1 MKESHRGRFVVSC
14 DPARLAVDELLTLL
28 QTTHW
33 AGEMSGATLERAVA
47 NSICYGVYDGERLM
61 GFGRAVTD
69 RATYAYLTDV
79 VIHPGYRRQG
89 LGRWLIESI
98 LAHPDLQGLR
108 RIALVTRDAEEL
120 YHQLGF
126 STGPGVL
133 TYMELVSPRR

>member
-1 MKESHRGRFVVSC
+1 VKESHRGRFVVSC
-14 DPARLAVDELLTLL
+14 DPGRLAVDELLTLL
-28 QTTHW
+28 ESTHW
-33 AGEMSGATLERAVA
+33 AGAMPGATLQRAVA
-47 NSICYGVYDGERLM
+47 NSICYGLYDGERLV

-108 RIALVTRDAEEL
+108 RIALVTRDAEAL
-120 YHQLGF
+120 YRQLGF

-133 TYMELVSPRR
+133 TYMELIPSPR

>member
-14 DPARLAVDELLTLL
+14 DPARLSVDELLTLL

-33 AGEMSGATLERAVA
+33 AGETSAATLERAVA
-47 NSICYGVYDGERLM
+47 NSICYGLYDEERLV

-108 RIALVTRDAEEL
+108 RVALVTRDAEQL
-120 YHQLGF
+120 YRQLGF
-126 STGPGVL
+126 SAGPGVL
-133 TYMELVSPRR
+133 TYMELIPSPR